1 LAILAVI
8 AVLGAGT
15 SGARPGVRTL
25 LRKGR
30 PGRVQRDRDGLF
42 LRLPGRHFRADV
54 LRNGCPGVAFVQG
67 HYSGFGK
74 IDGLVIGP

>member
-1 LAILAVI
+1 
-8 AVLGAGT
+8 
-15 SGARPGVRTL
+15 
-25 LRKGR
+25 
-30 PGRVQRDRDGLF
+30 VQRDRDGLF

-74 IDGLVIGP
+74 IEGLVIGP